1 MSEFEEVPANDILDR
16 WFASDTWKQICK
28 DGESGCDD
36 SIQLMEQVNNQLTS
50 LIFHLKNDSNS
61 NRVKYEISWF
71 VDLCDDFGVA

>member
-28 DGESGCDD
+28 DGENGCDD